1 MLATAVGVT
10 GVLVAASLLTR
21 VAHDPEEGALDAAAD
36 LVYKATQWRETAVQ
50 DTDPAL
56 RLQHAAF
63 AMAYMHAAR
72 SIARDAALERRT
84 GMNVARAGR
93 AMDRRVLEA
102 RQNLRPDAASAGYVV
117 AEE

>member
-10 GVLVAASLLTR
+10 AVLVAASLLTR
-21 VAHDPEEGALDAAAD
+21 VGHDPEEGTLDAAAD

-50 DTDPAL
+50 DTDPTL

-84 GMNVARAGR
+84 GMNVARTSR
-93 AMDRRVLEA
+93 AMDRRVVEA
-102 RQNLRPDAASAGYVV
+102 RQNLRPDASSGHV
-117 AEE
+117 ATEE